1 MLLLDNREVRTKK
14 DRDYIFSRIV
24 GRGVRCEVRQLPLGD
39 IMWIARR
46 KGGASAVTT
55 GSSSSSS
62 SSFSSSSAGA
72 GQAGAGQAG
81 GAGRKRARPKGGA
94 AAAAAAAAAA
104 VEEGEVVLQLIVER
118 KRVDDLAG
126 SIKDG
131 RYAEQ
136 KFRLQRCGISSILY
150 VGVCE

>member
-1 MLLLDNREVRTKK
+1 M
-14 DRDYIFSRIV
+14 
-24 GRGVRCEVRQLPLGD
+24 
-39 IMWIARR
+39 
-46 KGGASAVTT
+46 
-55 GSSSSSS
+55 
-62 SSFSSSSAGA
+62 
-72 GQAGAGQAG
+72 
-81 GAGRKRARPKGGA
+81 
-94 AAAAAAAAAA
+94 
-104 VEEGEVVLQLIVER
+104 VLQLIVER